1 VAPVSSDHIT
11 AEHPCPR
18 SDPRERLRP
27 SSAVTDLSLDA
38 TKARLISL
46 APVIALL
53 CAHVYDVKQRHVT
66 TSRGMPTR

>member
-1 VAPVSSDHIT
+1 
-11 AEHPCPR
+11 
-18 SDPRERLRP
+18 
-27 SSAVTDLSLDA
+27 VTDLSLDA